1 MRQPLW
7 AINSSLLFLFLLGQ
21 AVFFMIKAPMPRRS
35 SLEPDA
41 TKTLE
46 KKSTAVVVDI
56 QTIYGI
62 NDLFG
67 TYVQMAPA
75 MAKIVE
81 QPVPEIPD
89 APGAIPLSI
98 PTEAPKVFIAPLP
111 VVLKGV
117 MYLHDRPAQSI
128 AIIQFQDSKEE
139 INYRVGQLINDA
151 QILKIFTNRIIVVRS
166 NGQQETLYLRENDA
180 GRDLGLE
187 TAKALSTMVINQ
199 KDGVYQIPVDTFVA
213 QVKTLGQFI
222 DILDLTTVYQ
232 KGKSIGC
239 RVGKADKDSLGS
251 KLGFSYDDIIE
262 QVDGLPVT
270 DVTSRVL
277 VFDHILEKKIDDVI
291 KVRVQ
296 RGGNPIQLHYGLV
309 KSREGQVSDMAKSSA
324 KTTTKTTAQAAQGQY
339 AEYNFEELQKKM
351 FEQKIKMAPTAHQIE
366 MEERRKMFEARRNTM
381 LSNHHNTSLSG
392 PHKFDVADFNQVGAK
407 K

>member
-1 MRQPLW
+1 
-7 AINSSLLFLFLLGQ
+7 
-21 AVFFMIKAPMPRRS
+21 MIKAPMPRRS
-35 SLEPDA
+35 SLEPDVI
-41 TKTLE
+41 KTLE

-56 QTIYGI
+56 LTIYGT

-75 MAKIVE
+75 MAKIAE

-89 APGAIPLSI
+89 APGAIPLTI

-128 AIIQFQDSKEE
+128 AIIQYQDSKQE
-139 INYRVGQLINDA
+139 INYRVGQTINDA

-187 TAKALSTMVINQ
+187 TAKALSTLVISQ
-199 KDGVYQIPVDTFVA
+199 KDGVYQIPVDTFTSH
-213 QVKTLGQFI
+213 VKTLGQFI
-222 DILDLTTVYQ
+222 DLLDLTTVYQ

-251 KLGFSYDDIIE
+251 KLGFTFDDIIE

-270 DVTSRVL
+270 DVASRVL
-277 VFDHILEKKIDDVI
+277 VFDHIVEKKVDDVI

-296 RGGNPIQLHYGLV
+296 RGGQPVQLHYALI
-309 KSREGQVSDMAKSSA
+309 KSREGQVSDVIKGSA
-324 KTTTKTTAQAAQGQY
+324 KTAAKGATAVASGQY

-381 LSNHHNTSLSG
+381 LSNHHNSSLSA